1 MKFYM
6 ESVMNDAANVALAVF
21 SLPNSGLEGIL
32 TQMMATASAAITPEA
47 NSIKSQYI
55 LSISVFVL
63 FKPTNIDFF
72 QILCVLRLCFIKNS
86 DNQVPKTYF
95 RQNQTMSYERNI
107 LALFCSIGIDFNV
120 VSCVKD
126 NGNDSPS
133 LEEPGTEEQKP

>member
-1 MKFYM
+1 MKFNM

-32 TQMMATASAAITPEA
+32 TQMMATARAAITPEA

-63 FKPTNIDFF
+63 FKPTKIDFF
-72 QILCVLRLCFIKNS
+72 QLLCVLRLCFIKNS

-95 RQNQTMSYERNI
+95 RQN
-107 LALFCSIGIDFNV
+107 
-120 VSCVKD
+120 
-126 NGNDSPS
+126 
-133 LEEPGTEEQKP
+133 

>member
-1 MKFYM
+1 M

-63 FKPTNIDFF
+63 LV
-72 QILCVLRLCFIKNS
+72 ILK
-86 DNQVPKTYF
+86 K
-95 RQNQTMSYERNI
+95 
-107 LALFCSIGIDFNV
+107 
-120 VSCVKD
+120 
-126 NGNDSPS
+126 
-133 LEEPGTEEQKP
+133 